1 MRKQLVFT
9 ISALLILLISVS
21 CQGTA
26 TPTEEV
32 LEPTQEPTVEPL
44 LTLEPTAVP
53 TEEPT
58 ATTAP
63 TETPVIELAPQ
74 EAILNIS
81 WQWADWLQNSPEAY
95 AVVPAPEN
103 YTLTFLADNTFQFQ
117 ADCNQGSGI
126 YTTDGLSMVL
136 TLGAI
141 TAAECAANS
150 LSDLY
155 LDFLAQVSAFGI
167 QDGKLTLSLADDY
180 GQMSF
185 VNGGAVTAPEQ
196 PEVAVCDAGID
207 PDNITIDTLNSAS

>member
-1 MRKQLVFT
+1 MKKQMMFT

-32 LEPTQEPTVEPL
+32 LEPTQEPTVEPSP
-44 LTLEPTAVP
+44 TLEPTAIP
-53 TEEPT
+53 LEEPT

-63 TETPVIELAPQ
+63 TEAPVIELVPQ
-74 EAILNIS
+74 EAILNIT

-95 AVVPAPEN
+95 AVVPVPEN

-126 YTTDGLSMVL
+126 YATDGLSMVL

-141 TAAECAANS
+141 TAAECAADS
-150 LSDLY
+150 
-155 LDFLAQVSAFGI
+155 VFGLPGGS
-167 QDGKLTLSLADDY
+167 QRLWYPGWH
-180 GQMSF
+180 
-185 VNGGAVTAPEQ
+185 VNT
-196 PEVAVCDAGID
+196 VAGRQLRANELCQQRSGSSSRA
-207 PDNITIDTLNSAS
+207 A